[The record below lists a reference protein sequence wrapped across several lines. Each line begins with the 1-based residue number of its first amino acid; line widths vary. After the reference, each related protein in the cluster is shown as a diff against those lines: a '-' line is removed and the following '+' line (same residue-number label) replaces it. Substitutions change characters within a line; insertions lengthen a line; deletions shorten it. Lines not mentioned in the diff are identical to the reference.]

1 MKFTYIFFIIAA
13 IVLML
18 GAADAD
24 RGNHTNKGNPT
35 PGRPSSHKPHP
46 TGASEKKHT
55 KNPNASPNASG

>member
-1 MKFTYIFFIIAA
+1 MIKLINIFFA
-13 IVLML
+13 IHLQ

-35 PGRPSSHKPHP
+35 PGRP
-46 TGASEKKHT
+46 TGNPQKKHT

>member
-24 RGNHTNKGNPT
+24 RPNKGNPT
-35 PGRPSSHKPHP
+35 PGRP
-46 TGASEKKHT
+46 TGNPQKKHT